1 MNAKRAAIYVRV
13 STNDQDTGLQETEL
27 REYVE
32 SRGWSCTVYRD
43 QGRAPVVEGMFST
56 EPALSVVEV
65 SGQNETDWTVTVLPY
80 WSHDNSN
87 DSGIP

>member
-27 REYVE
+27 REYVVPFIE
-32 SRGWSCTVYRD
+32 TR
-43 QGRAPVVEGMFST
+43 GRAPVVEGMFST
-56 EPALSVVEV
+56 EPTLSVVEV
-65 SGQNETDWTVTVLPY
+65 SGQNETDWTVIVLPY